1 MQSKVKIL
9 SSDNAGTLH
18 DKLMNVGQELVLE
31 TIQKINQSAE
41 TKPQINN
48 KELKPAPKLFKENCK
63 IKWDKNAKQIVNQI
77 RGLNPYPGAW
87 TFLINNGIKIE
98 IKILKVKFERQSHSY
113 KIGNVISDKSSIKIC
128 ILEGFINLIEF
139 KFPGKKQMN
148 VKSFL
153 NGFSFDINA
162 KMI

>member
-1 MQSKVKIL
+1 M
-9 SSDNAGTLH
+9 
-18 DKLMNVGQELVLE
+18 
-31 TIQKINQSAE
+31 
-41 TKPQINN
+41 
-48 KELKPAPKLFKENCK
+48 
-63 IKWDKNAKQIVNQI
+63 NQI

-113 KIGNVISDKSSIKIC
+113 KIGNIISDKSSIKIC

-139 KFPGKKQMN
+139 KFPGKKQMD